1 MAQQPMRMA
10 LLHST
15 ITVVA
20 RDGLENTTTKAIATN
35 ASVNE
40 AYIYRIFESKENL
53 LREVFAYLDSELVAR
68 LLVHLPV
75 MYMAGWDYETRCRA
89 LFSAVWGFL
98 TSNRDE
104 CLCYLRYF
112 YSPYFR
118 KLSSEEHRARY
129 ERVIEL
135 VEPAFRPRADVW
147 MLLNHMLNIM
157 LDFVVKIF
165 NGELKDSD
173 KTAKHVFTLVFASVK
188 PYLNHMEKTV
198 SEEGEQTL

>member
-1 MAQQPMRMA
+1 MAQQPMRIA

-15 ITVVA
+15 IVVVA
-20 RDGLENTTTKAIATN
+20 RDGLENATTKAIATN

-40 AYIYRIFESKENL
+40 AYIYRIFESKESL
-53 LREVFAYLDSELVAR
+53 LHETFVYLDKELVAR

-75 MYMAGWDYETRCRA
+75 MYMPGWDFEIRCRA

-104 CLCYLRYF
+104 CLCFLRYY

-118 KLSSEEHRARY
+118 KHSSEEHRARY
-129 ERVIEL
+129 ERVVEL
-135 VEPAFRPRADVW
+135 MTPAFRPRADVW

-157 LDFVVKIF
+157 LDFAVKIF
-165 NGELKDSD
+165 DGDLKDSE
-173 KTAKHVFTLVFASVK
+173 KTAQHVFTLVYASIK
-188 PYLNHMEKTV
+188 PYMNHTGRA
-198 SEEGEQTL
+198 SEEEELTE